1 MSSEYEPP
9 EVEEIG
15 ALEKLTGGSVTGEAD
30 GNTFEVP
37 ETEISG

>member
-15 ALEKLTGGSVTGEAD
+15 TVESLTGGSEIGEAD
-30 GNTFEVP
+30 GTSLKVP
-37 ETEISG
+37 DTDIS